1 MTGTDN
7 ERELQWQRHHPD
19 VRGSW
24 QWQRGVRTLIRLG
37 GGAATNGCV
46 ARSGK
51 QFYSVRTELMRVL
64 CVY

>member
-24 QWQRGVRTLIRLG
+24 QWQWQRGVRNLTLIRLG
-37 GGAATNGCV
+37 AE
-46 ARSGK
+46 ARPQMGVWQDQASN
-51 QFYSVRTELMRVL
+51 
-64 CVY
+64 